1 MTLKQ
6 ASGHNSLEKNFIKH
20 VIPEI
25 FQTAIM
31 IFTLMN

>member
-6 ASGHNSLEKNFIKH
+6 ASGHNSLEKNFTKH
-20 VIPEI
+20 IPEI
-25 FQTAIM
+25 FQTAVM